1 MNTES
6 VGVKPMV
13 GEESGFL
20 QKIIGVFTSPAKTFA
35 SIDAKPS
42 WLVPLIIV
50 AAVNLIFVFVAGDII
65 TNETLTQQE
74 EGMMEKGMDS
84 DQIAQ
89 ALDTTEKVMKYT
101 VPIFAVVGPVV
112 VLIIVAGVFLFVG
125 NVVLGGAATFKK
137 VFSVTTWSWLILTL
151 YALIVL
157 PLVLAKE
164 TMQVNFS
171 LATFLSDDQ
180 RKTFVYQLLSRID
193 IVYFWWIVVYG
204 IGLAVIYKMKTQKMV
219 TVVAVVYA
227 IYAVVASAL
236 SGLFS

>member
-1 MNTES
+1 MNTETM
-6 VGVKPMV
+6 VEKPTV
-13 GEESGFL
+13 GEDTGLF
-20 QKIIGVFTSPAKTFA
+20 QKLIGVFTAPAKTFA
-35 SIDAKPS
+35 SIEAKPS
-42 WLVPLIIV
+42 WLAPLIIV

-101 VPIFAVVGPVV
+101 VPLFSVVGPVV
-112 VLIIVAGVFLFVG
+112 VLLIVAGVFLFVG
-125 NVVLGGAATFKK
+125 NVVLGGVSTFKM

-164 TMQVNFS
+164 TMLVNFS
-171 LATFLSDDQ
+171 LATFLSDES
-180 RKTFVYQLLSRID
+180 RKTFLYQLLSKID
-193 IVYFWWIVVYG
+193 IFYIWWIVVYG
-204 IGLAVIYKMKTQKMV
+204 IGLAVIYKMKAQKTV
-219 TVVAVVYA
+219 TAVAVVYA